1 MFVVVPSVKLIV
13 LLIFNVFEFVGG
25 YVMAGFID
33 VIADDTNDVVAIL
46 VVLSGYVGA
55 IVIVGVVV
63 ELNKLTVSFKQST
76 PPVVPCSCEWFAFSN
91 NKFNDDTPAVAP
103 QVLRR
108 ILLFDGNGCITI
120 FGPLR

>member
-1 MFVVVPSVKLIV
+1 VLVVVPSVKLIV

-25 YVMAGFID
+25 YLIAGLIF

-63 ELNKLTVSFKQST
+63 ELNKLTVSFKQSI

-91 NKFNDDTPAVAP
+91 NKFNEVNPAVAP
-103 QVLRR
+103 QVLKR

-120 FGPLR
+120 FGQL